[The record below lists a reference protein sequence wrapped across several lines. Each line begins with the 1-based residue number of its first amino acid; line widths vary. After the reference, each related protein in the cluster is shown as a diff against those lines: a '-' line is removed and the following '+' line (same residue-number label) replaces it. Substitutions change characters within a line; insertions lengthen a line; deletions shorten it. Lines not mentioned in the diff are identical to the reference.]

1 MHKKVLFFPGK
12 VCVVFR
18 KGPLGFLLQEP
29 SKEARRIK
37 EDSTLQDKSAP
48 IRADL
53 VQQNALAVV
62 RRRGGDASDR
72 MEVLGDYIL
81 QFGKYKGKS
90 FRWLL
95 ENDIGYTMYLIK
107 NLQKEEASG
116 DSVTAGHSKNSLQS
130 FVNYS
135 LSFAEIQSLRTY
147 EASGGVVM
155 AASLEDDQ
163 LVGFGTRAKSTWKE
177 IWDSRADGYAT
188 FILGKSCVP
197 GTRMFKLQQY
207 LQKRQQSASASP
219 PVKHASRVPKPLV
232 MDEDEELESAMI
244 SMTSSK
250 LQVQTFAASA
260 ASIPA
265 AAIPGV
271 SAGAKTAGVIITV
284 LRTMN

>member
-12 VCVVFR
+12 VCVGFR

-48 IRADL
+48 IRTAL

-62 RRRGGDASDR
+62 RQRGGDASDR
-72 MEVLGDYIL
+72 TEVLGEYIL

-107 NLQKEEASG
+107 NVQKEEASG
-116 DSVTAGHSKNSLQS
+116 ISVTEGHSKDSLQS

-135 LSFAEIQSLRTY
+135 LSFAEIQSLLTY
-147 EASGGVVM
+147 EARGGGDMV
-155 AASLEDDQ
+155 ASLEDDQ

-207 LQKRQQSASASP
+207 LQKRQQSDSASSP
-219 PVKHASRVPKPLV
+219 AEHASRVPKPLV
-232 MDEDEELESAMI
+232 MDEDEELERAMI
-244 SMTSSK
+244 SMESSK
-250 LQVQTFAASA
+250 LQVKTFAASA
-260 ASIPA
+260 TLPA
-265 AAIPGV
+265 AAKLGV
-271 SAGAKTAGVIITV
+271 SPGAKTGF
-284 LRTMN
+284 